1 MLIEKISS
9 LFYKRSFIYL
19 WGITIYLPIILRKKQ
34 FDIDFD
40 LVLKPLYGVTSL
52 SQYFDLFL
60 SKHLFDIQ
68 PVRDLTLLIDIQLES
83 ILKHQTFNLTN
94 VLIWCSTILILDRIL
109 SKMTTPFN
117 SRLLALIVLSHPLLS
132 WTLSWPTA
140 RKHLLSVFFITW
152 VTKKI
157 IDQPKNNKDIFRI
170 CILYLLS
177 LLSQPISSLAI
188 IPALLFSK
196 KKLPKEKFN
205 RLSIMMISLFL
216 AVVCS
221 NFYYYKFVY
230 PTYSGTAKIM
240 EMNLHLFVMQV
251 FSFSRS
257 LTQIILPISFSQTY
271 NPRTYLSFIG
281 MPFFIISFYLIYLKY
296 DWKKSL
302 FFALFVFYPFILIL
316 ARPTNIF
323 VSDTY
328 IIISLANIFIVIG
341 YILKNKKISFLFLVL
356 PILLSF
362 KSILETKQTTS
373 PYAIFKTS
381 FEREPNCKNAHSY
394 ANELL
399 KENLQKDFMQISGDA
414 LKNKCAILGKSGTAI
429 MNQNFAFRIVLDKSF
444 TLQEKLRILNK
455 MRYVTPQIEF
465 LKAILL
471 HKAGKVNSS
480 QLLLSKVESRI
491 QPEMKQ
497 ILRSV
502 SHQVCENLNCP
513 RP

>member
-1 MLIEKISS
+1 
-9 LFYKRSFIYL
+9 
-19 WGITIYLPIILRKKQ
+19 
-34 FDIDFD
+34 
-40 LVLKPLYGVTSL
+40 
-52 SQYFDLFL
+52 
-60 SKHLFDIQ
+60 
-68 PVRDLTLLIDIQLES
+68 
-83 ILKHQTFNLTN
+83 
-94 VLIWCSTILILDRIL
+94 
-109 SKMTTPFN
+109 MTTSFN
-117 SRLLALIVLSHPLLS
+117 SRLIALIVLSHPLLS

-140 RKHLLSVFFITW
+140 RKHFLSAFFITW

-157 IDQPKNNKDIFRI
+157 VDQPKSNRDILKI
-170 CILYLLS
+170 GSLYLLS

-196 KKLPKEKFN
+196 KNLSEEKFY
-205 RLSIMMISLFL
+205 RLSIVMISIFL
-216 AVVCS
+216 AMVFI
-221 NFYYYKFVY
+221 NFYYYKYVY

-257 LTQIILPISFSQTY
+257 LTQIIFPISFSQTY

-281 MPFFIISFYLIYLKY
+281 MPFFIVSFYLVYLKY
-296 DWKKSL
+296 NLKKSL
-302 FFALFVFYPFILIL
+302 FFALFIFYPLILIL

-328 IIISLANIFIVIG
+328 IIISLTNTFIVIG
-341 YILKNKKISFLFLVL
+341 YVFKYKKISPLFLAL
-356 PILLSF
+356 PILLSL
-362 KSILETKQTTS
+362 KSIHEIKHTSS
-373 PYAIFKTS
+373 PYSIFKTS
-381 FEREPNCKNAHSY
+381 FDREPNCKNAHSY

-399 KENLQKDFMQISGDA
+399 KKNMQKEFMQISGDA
-414 LKNKCAILGKSGTAI
+414 LKNKCAILGKSGTAV

-444 TLQEKLRILNK
+444 NLKEKLRILKK

-471 HKAGKVNSS
+471 HKAGMNESS
-480 QLLLSKVESRI
+480 QSLLSKVESRI

-502 SHQVCENLNCP
+502 SNEICDHQKCP